1 MGEPG
6 PTFNLPNLITIGRI
20 MLVPALVWAIAA
32 GEPEVAFAL
41 FLVAGVSDAVDGFL
55 AKRFGMSTKFGA
67 FLDPLADKALIIS
80 VFVGLG
86 IAGAIPLWLV
96 VIVVS
101 RDILI
106 IGAVTL
112 ALLVGKPVKIRPLYV
127 SKLNTVAQIV
137 FASVILGSLAFA
149 FDPGLLKTVLMVL
162 VATLTLVSVGFYTRE
177 WIRHMN
183 AQEHEFG

>member
-127 SKLNTVAQIV
+127 SKLNTAAQIV
-137 FASVILGSLAFA
+137 FASVVLGSLAFA

>member
-1 MGEPG
+1 
-6 PTFNLPNLITIGRI
+6 

-32 GEPEVAFAL
+32 AEPEVAFAL
-41 FLVAGVSDAVDGFL
+41 FLAAGISDAVDGFL
-55 AKRFGMSTKFGA
+55 AKRFGMATDFGA

-86 IAGAIPLWLV
+86 IAGAVPLWLV

-106 IGAVTL
+106 IGAVML
-112 ALLVGKPVKIRPLYV
+112 ALLIGKPVKVRPLPV

-137 FASVILGSLAFA
+137 FACVVLGSLAF
-149 FDPGLLKTVLMVL
+149 DLDLRLLQTILMFA
-162 VATLTLVSVGFYTRE
+162 VAILTLVSIGFYTRE

-183 AQEHEFG
+183 EQSHELS

>member
-1 MGEPG
+1 
-6 PTFNLPNLITIGRI
+6 

-32 GEPEVAFAL
+32 AEPEVAFAL
-41 FLVAGVSDAVDGFL
+41 FLAAGISDAVDGFL
-55 AKRFGMSTKFGA
+55 AKRFGMATDFGA

-86 IAGAIPLWLV
+86 IAGAVPLWLV

-106 IGAVTL
+106 IGAVML
-112 ALLVGKPVKIRPLYV
+112 ALLIGKPVKVRPLPV
-127 SKLNTVAQIV
+127 SKLNTVVQIV
-137 FASVILGSLAFA
+137 FACVVLGSLAF
-149 FDPGLLKTVLMVL
+149 DLDLRLLQTILMFA
-162 VATLTLVSVGFYTRE
+162 VAILTLVSIGFYTRE

-183 AQEHEFG
+183 EQSHELS

>member
-41 FLVAGVSDAVDGFL
+41 FLVAGISDAVDGFL

-96 VIVVS
+96 ILVVS

-137 FASVILGSLAFA
+137 FASVILGSLAFG
-149 FDPGLLKTVLMVL
+149 FDANLLKTILMGL

-183 AQEHEFG
+183 TPEFG

>member
-1 MGEPG
+1 
-6 PTFNLPNLITIGRI
+6 

-32 GEPEVAFAL
+32 GEPKIAFAL
-41 FLVAGVSDAVDGFL
+41 FLAAGLSDAVDGFL
-55 AKRFGMSTKFGA
+55 AKRFGMSTDFGA
-67 FLDPLADKALIIS
+67 LLDPLADKALIIS

-86 IAGAIPLWLV
+86 IVEAVPLWLV

-112 ALLVGKPVKIRPLYV
+112 ALLIGKPVKVRPLFV

-137 FASVILGSLAFA
+137 FACLVLGVLAFGIEA
-149 FDPGLLKTVLMVL
+149 PLLVTALMVI
-162 VATLTLVSVGFYTRE
+162 VAVLTLVSIGFYTRE
-177 WIRHMN
+177 WVRHMN
-183 AQEHEFG
+183 AQGHELR